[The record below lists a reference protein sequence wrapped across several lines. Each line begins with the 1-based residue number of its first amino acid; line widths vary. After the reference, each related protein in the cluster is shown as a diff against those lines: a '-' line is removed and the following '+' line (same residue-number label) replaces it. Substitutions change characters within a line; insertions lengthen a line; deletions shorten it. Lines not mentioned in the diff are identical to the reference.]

1 MNALTNNL
9 TPFIPDNY
17 SKLCLLDTDIIE
29 PELLVRKI
37 ADAVSEEYPECFQG
51 EASLVFFRLRY
62 TPPYEH
68 FTELRRLILE
78 IRQATGIRSRFRGM
92 LCIDASE
99 YKGHEDEEYFTIL
112 LKYLYDN
119 AQDDAIVFVCSQYSE
134 QEMEKLANHC
144 MKYHPL
150 HKEKLMLFEK
160 ERLSQLIESVAM
172 RENVSF
178 DAEALELLTTTLSAV
193 SLKPSRS
200 LQLIERVPRELC
212 IHNPDKSHRKK
223 KNQSI
228 SSKVILDYFSN
239 ASSPI
244 CIMAG
249 RALLQERRIEIEHTL

>member
-29 PELLVRKI
+29 PELLVRII

-62 TPPYEH
+62 TPPYER

-92 LCIDASE
+92 LCIDTSE

-119 AQDDAIVFVCSQYSE
+119 AQDDAIIFVCSQYSE
-134 QEMEKLANHC
+134 QEMERLANSC
-144 MKYHPL
+144 MKYHPI
-150 HKEKLMLFEK
+150 HREKLMLFEK
-160 ERLSQLIESVAM
+160 ECLSQLIESIAV
-172 RENVSF
+172 REHVSF
-178 DAEALELLTTTLSAV
+178 DDEALDLVTTALSSA
-193 SLKPSRS
+193 SLKTSRS
-200 LQLIERVPRELC
+200 LQLIDRIPRELRV
-212 IHNPDKSHRKK
+212 HNPNENRGKK
-223 KNQSI
+223 RTQKISTKN
-228 SSKVILDYFSN
+228 VLEYFSDT
-239 ASSPI
+239 SSPI
-244 CIMAG
+244 CMMAG
-249 RALLQERRIEIEHTL
+249 KALLQERGTGIEHTL

>member
-1 MNALTNNL
+1 MNALINNL

-29 PELLVRKI
+29 PELLVRNI
-37 ADAVSEEYPECFQG
+37 SDVVSEEYPECFQG

-62 TPPYEH
+62 TPPYER

-119 AQDDAIVFVCSQYSE
+119 AQDDAVVFVCSQYSE
-134 QEMEKLANHC
+134 QEMDKLANYC

-160 ERLSQLIESVAM
+160 ERLAQLIESVAM
-172 RENVSF
+172 RENVFF
-178 DAEALELLTTTLSAV
+178 DDEAMQLLTTALSSA
-193 SLKPSRS
+193 SLKASRS
-200 LQLIERVPRELC
+200 MQLIERVPRELC
-212 IHNPDKSHRKK
+212 CHNHDTNCRERKT
-223 KNQSI
+223 QRI
-228 SSKVILDYFSN
+228 SSNTILDYFSN
-239 ASSPI
+239 ASTPI
-244 CIMAG
+244 CMMAG
-249 RALLQERRIEIEHTL
+249 RALLQERNVDIEHTL